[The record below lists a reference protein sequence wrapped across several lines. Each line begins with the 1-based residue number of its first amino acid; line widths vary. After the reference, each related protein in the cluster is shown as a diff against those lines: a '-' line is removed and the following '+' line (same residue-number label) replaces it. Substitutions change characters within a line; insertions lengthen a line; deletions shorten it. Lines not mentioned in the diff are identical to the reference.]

1 MILSWTIGDVT
12 IRRVVELETPVPYS
26 ERYPFII
33 DAHPDK
39 LGELPWLRPHFATPE
54 GHLLSSV
61 HALLVEAPGLRM
73 VVDTCLGNDKPRR
86 MTGKRPLQT
95 DFLERFAAHGCDPEK
110 VDAVLCTH
118 LHVDH
123 VGWNTRLSNGKW
135 VPTFP
140 NARYLVS
147 HTEHAYWQTDDEEEQ
162 RAVMQDSIQPIM
174 DAGLLQLIEPD
185 AQLSREISLLPTP
198 GHTPGHVS
206 VHIESRGSRALIT
219 GDVMHHPCQIG
230 RPSWSTPWDED
241 RAQAERTRGAL
252 LEKLADSKVLVI
264 GTHFAA
270 PTAGY
275 IKRDGDSYRFQ
286 T

>member
-1 MILSWTIGDVT
+1 MSESWTIGDVT
-12 IRRVVELETPVPYS
+12 IRRVVEMETPVPYS
-26 ERYPFII
+26 QRYPFIPEASP
-33 DAHPDK
+33 DA
-39 LGELPWLRPHFATPE
+39 LTELPWLRPHFATAE
-54 GHLLSSV
+54 GHLLSSI
-61 HALLVEAPGLRM
+61 HALLVEAPGIRM

-86 MTGKRPLQT
+86 MTGKRPLHT
-95 DFLERFAAHGCDPEK
+95 DFLERFAAQGCDPER

-123 VGWNTRLSNGKW
+123 VGWNTRLENGKW

-147 HTEHAYWQTDDEEEQ
+147 HTEHAHWQGVEEAEQ

-174 DAGLLQLIEPD
+174 DAGLLQLIAPD
-185 AQLSREISLLPTP
+185 ARLSREISLLPTP

-206 VHIESRGSRALIT
+206 VQIESRGARALIT
-219 GDVMHHPCQIG
+219 GDVLHHPCQMG
-230 RPSWSTPWDED
+230 RPGWSTPWDED
-241 RAQAERTRGAL
+241 RVEAQRTRIAL
-252 LEKLADSKVLVI
+252 LEQLADSEVLVI

-275 IKRDGDSYRFQ
+275 VKRAADTFRFQ
-286 T
+286 V